1 MRRMPSAVSIA
12 AITVLVAG
20 CGGGTKLLTGN
31 PESGVQASAPQ
42 AAQKLGFPSV
52 ATKNTTRVGGGDAI
66 ADAAAVALA
75 VYPSAAAGTHPTAVT
90 LAPSDDWQAAIAA
103 AALMAPPIR
112 APILLSGSSSLPSA
126 TSDALSELA
135 PTGSGAAAGAQV
147 IRIGN
152 VPSPSGLRATT
163 IQGSDPFALAAAI
176 DRFASAARGK
186 ASANVMIA
194 AALLP
199 ERSTLVAPG
208 LPEP

>member
-12 AITVLVAG
+12 AVTVLLAG

-52 ATKNTTRVGGGDAI
+52 ATKNTTRVGGGDAV

-90 LAPSDDWQAAIAA
+90 IAPSDDWQASIAA
-103 AALMAPPIR
+103 AVLMAPPIR

-126 TSDALSELA
+126 TSDALGELA

-152 VPSPSGLRATT
+152 VPSP
-163 IQGSDPFALAAAI
+163 
-176 DRFASAARGK
+176 
-186 ASANVMIA
+186 
-194 AALLP
+194 
-199 ERSTLVAPG
+199 ERSALHLDSGQRPVRARRGHRPLRERSARQDKRG
-208 LPEP
+208 RRDRLGR